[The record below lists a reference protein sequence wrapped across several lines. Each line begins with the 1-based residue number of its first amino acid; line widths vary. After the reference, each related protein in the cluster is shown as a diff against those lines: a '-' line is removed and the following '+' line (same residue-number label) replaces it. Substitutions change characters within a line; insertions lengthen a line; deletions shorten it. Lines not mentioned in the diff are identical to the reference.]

1 MIPLKDCGYNVVYKD
16 SDAQEHSVSVVAR
29 SGTHALLLAM
39 EEVSFLKFNPNSI
52 IRVQKEASTN
62 GQ

>member
-1 MIPLKDCGYNVVYKD
+1 MIPLKDSNYTVVYKD
-16 SDAQEHSVSVVAR
+16 DDSNEYSVPVVAR
-29 SGTHALLLAM
+29 SGTHAILVVM
-39 EEVSFLKFNPNSI
+39 EEVSYLKFHPNSI

>member
-16 SDAQEHSVSVVAR
+16 DDAQEHSVSVVAR
-29 SGTHALLLAM
+29 SGTHAILVAM

-52 IRVQKEASTN
+52 IRVSKESN
-62 GQ
+62 

>member
-1 MIPLKDCGYNVVYKD
+1 MISLQDSGYTVVYKD
-16 SDAQEHSVSVVAR
+16 SKAQEHSVSVTAR

-52 IRVQKEASTN
+52 VRVSKEASN
-62 GQ
+62 